1 MTEKEFIEKALSI
14 KEEIK
19 ILEKKYRDT
28 IQTYIEENC
37 PYKIGQIIEFERT
50 RTKNTGSFL
59 SPKYETFAVG
69 TIRAVLS
76 RVDIRN
82 IYEGDK
88 DVRFNYTFR
97 QLKKDSTIGMN
108 EVYPHGAEIKWT
120 NEFYNFETKK
130 INKI

>member
-1 MTEKEFIEKALSI
+1 MTEKEFIVKALSI
-14 KEEIK
+14 REEIK
-19 ILEKKYRDT
+19 DLEKKYRET
-28 IQTYIEENC
+28 VQSYIEENC

-59 SPKYETFAVG
+59 NPKYDTFSVG
-69 TIRAVLS
+69 TIRGVLS

-97 QLKKDSTIGMN
+97 QLKKDGTIGTN
-108 EVYPHGAEIKWT
+108 EVYPHGSEVKWT
-120 NEFYNFETKK
+120 NEFYDFEAKK